1 MEARSRQV
9 FAGWA
14 KPRSPF
20 TALRARLL
28 CLVDQTLVEDTGAGS
43 KLCTCLG
50 EKPTV
55 RIAKISRGPSAAGLA
70 AHVRLHEP
78 YRTWCPSRVAGRGV
92 SNQPQFETKDGC
104 VVPGSVSTAAILR
117 GKLVLTSGA
126 LPWRCR
132 TRVSN
137 ISCAAARA
145 PRCCLGLDV
154 RVWCSE
160 VTQNQPWLLCVQHL
174 VGTWQDNLA
183 LMGSLRTV
191 RLDFFAGSVLAAH
204 GAREMNAEARSLA
217 HAVFFTVE
225 GHVGSETSNGR
236 LVGTVGGNDNPH
248 RERGHGWAHCLGK
261 RRFGPAFRR
270 QTAEFGEKMLYMP
283 TGGM

>member
-1 MEARSRQV
+1 MVGTGEQIKDTEAKQNFRDGLGPGWRQEV
-9 FAGWA
+9 GRAFAGWA
-14 KPRSPF
+14 KPRCPF

-92 SNQPQFETKDGC
+92 SSQHRFESKDGC

-117 GKLVLTSGA
+117 GTLVLTSGV

-132 TRVSN
+132 TRVSK
-137 ISCAAARA
+137 ISGAHVVSGWMCA
-145 PRCCLGLDV
+145 C
-154 RVWCSE
+154 
-160 VTQNQPWLLCVQHL
+160 
-174 VGTWQDNLA
+174 
-183 LMGSLRTV
+183 
-191 RLDFFAGSVLAAH
+191 
-204 GAREMNAEARSLA
+204 GAQR
-217 HAVFFTVE
+217 
-225 GHVGSETSNGR
+225 
-236 LVGTVGGNDNPH
+236 
-248 RERGHGWAHCLGK
+248 
-261 RRFGPAFRR
+261 
-270 QTAEFGEKMLYMP
+270 
-283 TGGM
+283 